1 MASNCKYFDEDSVY
15 RITRKGRI
23 EFGLVLENAEYV
35 TSEDEEEVAANVPQW
50 DRMKRGHVR
59 VAWHPKGREEVVSEK
74 KVKLHDRSLMPGD
87 VVRKV
92 VKGKDT
98 QLGYCRNTEVLA
110 TIQVLGTNCVINNVN
125 SVDLVPLERF
135 SQDVAIYLDS
145 WVGMVQSFKTELTVR
160 FPDGSTCILQEDDAL
175 DLDDVLDRRLPS
187 SEFKEEGFYKGQRL
201 SGPMRC
207 FEGARWLNCTKE
219 TSALL
224 SRPHKHVQVTVE
236 DVKVVYLFVQGVCKA
251 YQDTSNGNNQTD
263 ELIKYVI
270 EGEALDRVKMINI
283 FERCALQIGDRNYY
297 TLKATDNIITLD
309 EWKRQCASKY
319 SPPMHNVECP
329 QAPENEGVRQ
339 QPAAAVA
346 SHGDTLDS
354 ENNRDFKPCQDGSDS
369 DYEDVEDDE
378 ASGSDSV
385 SVTSASTASSMDH
398 HHRRTPA
405 FRRGKHGP
413 SLATKLLKKRK
424 LRRTRKR
431 QPAEQ
436 PSMKPGDVLVTETL
450 ATYTTAQVVWQDGSV
465 ESGIP
470 SADLYPIHHL
480 DGHEFFPGDFVVENT
495 VALADSAILSHFPD
509 TPPAHEYAVV
519 KKVDH
524 SGRTAVVTKFK
535 TYMAGADP
543 HPEELGIEEVSVYD
557 IKDHPDFKYRPAS
570 CVIRVANFEDKESE
584 STAGQVV
591 DVHPAGKVEVQWVS
605 GKTSLCYPQ
614 ELYRI
619 GEYDSDDLWDD
630 GDEEVDDESCSGDDS
645 WETQSEKS
653 LAGDPMSPDDANA
666 PSELIEPPP
675 IDGDGA
681 KDEAPAA
688 VATAAAA
695 AEAPVDLSDP
705 QSLRTKMQGQI
716 ELLRLS
722 MARLE
727 ETFTQNPGQQSCS
740 VIRRLLELYRH
751 CKHFD
756 QLLGTNYFQQRHLH
770 VLVERI
776 RQRGRINSPQHMSE
790 QITRLFSASLDAALH
805 DELGTPD
812 IPEENVINEQLQ
824 ASEGALSPTQPPK
837 EETAAQPQYPTAPQL
852 RKPTSVSCRL
862 EGSGVGSLEP
872 RNICQ
877 QLCAILKARLLRAH
891 EDVQVRFGMTPAQV
905 EIAASDAAS
914 EPDVDVEK
922 VNEALEA
929 VASVEAAAKESEES
943 LSGVVSEATGEQDS
957 KGQGVF
963 SMMDIVPDCHKYK
976 LSILQPNDPKL
987 FFKVVKKEIKLLT
1000 SSLPDGIHVKAF
1012 DDRMDLYSVL
1022 IKGPRRTPYEDGL
1035 FLFDFQLPA
1044 EYPQSPPQCH
1054 YVSYCSDRLN
1064 PNLYEGGKVCVS
1076 LLGTWSGKGS
1086 EMWSAET
1093 SSLLQVLISIQ
1104 GLILVSEPYYNEA
1117 GYEQQRGCQQASE
1130 NSRMY
1135 NEMVVLKLVQSMGR
1149 MIQNPP
1155 EVFKE
1160 EIEQHFRDIADRFV
1174 NRLESWLRL
1183 SDAWHTS
1190 CPGSLATPETLKAFA
1205 EQGDYGVAGS
1215 SAFPDFPLLPASR
1228 GFCLTLR
1235 KALTTF
1241 KEILKAHGLGC
1252 QAESSGSGQGQ

>member
-35 TSEDEEEVAANVPQW
+35 TSEDEDEVGANVPQW

-110 TIQVLGTNCVINNVN
+110 TIQVLGTNCVINSVN
-125 SVDLVPLERF
+125 SVDLAPLERF

-145 WVGMVQSFKTELTVR
+145 WVGMVQSFKTELTIR

-175 DLDDVLDRRLPS
+175 DLEDVLDRRLPS

-201 SGPMRC
+201 CGPVRC

-224 SRPHKHVQVTVE
+224 SRPHKHVQVTVD

-251 YQDTSNGNNQTD
+251 YQDASNVNNQSD

-297 TLKATDNIITLD
+297 TLKASDNVTTLE
-309 EWKRQCASKY
+309 EWRRQCASKY
-319 SPPMHNVECP
+319 CPLVAHPVECS
-329 QAPENEGVRQ
+329 QVPESEAAL

-346 SHGDTLDS
+346 SHGDTMV
-354 ENNRDFKPCQDGSDS
+354 ENNKDAQPCQDGSDS
-369 DYEDVEDDE
+369 DYEDVEDEE
-378 ASGSDSV
+378 ASGSDTV
-385 SVTSASTASSMDH
+385 SVTSGSTASSMD

-413 SLATKLLKKRK
+413 TLATKLLKKRK

-431 QPAEQ
+431 QPLEQ
-436 PSMKPGDVLVTETL
+436 PAMKPGDVLVTETL
-450 ATYTTAQVVWQDGSV
+450 ATFTTAQVVWQDGTI

-495 VALADSAILSHFPD
+495 DS
-509 TPPAHEYAVV
+509 PPPHEYAVV
-519 KKVDH
+519 KRVDH

-543 HPEELGIEEVSVYD
+543 HPEELGMEEVSVYD

-630 GDEEVDDESCSGDDS
+630 GDEEEEVDDESCSADS
-645 WETQSEKS
+645 WETQSQRS
-653 LAGDPMSPDDANA
+653 HDGDPMSPDDPNA
-666 PSELIEPPP
+666 PSELIEPPA
-675 IDGDGA
+675 IEEDVA
-681 KDEAPAA
+681 EDETAPAA
-688 VATAAAA
+688 VAAAAAA
-695 AEAPVDLSDP
+695 AEAPADPSDP

-756 QLLGTNYFQQRHLH
+756 QLLGTNYFQQRNLH

-776 RQRGRINSPQHMSE
+776 RQRGRINSPQHVSE

-805 DELGTPD
+805 DEPD
-812 IPEENVINEQLQ
+812 IPEENAINEQLQ
-824 ASEGALSPTQPPK
+824 QQQQQTTTPDGAQSPPQPAK
-837 EETAAQPQYPTAPQL
+837 EEGGQHPTAPQP

-862 EGSGVGSLEP
+862 EGSGTPLEP

-914 EPDVDVEK
+914 EEPDVDVEK
-922 VNEALEA
+922 LEESLEA
-929 VASVEAAAKESEES
+929 AASVEAAVKESEES
-943 LSGVVSEATGEQDS
+943 ITGVVSEVAGDQET

-963 SMMDIVPDCHKYK
+963 SMMDSVPDCHKYK
-976 LSILQPNDPKL
+976 LSILQPVDPKL
-987 FFKVVKKEIKLLT
+987 FFKVVRKEIKLLT

-1012 DDRMDLYSVL
+1012 EDRMDLYSVL
-1022 IKGPRRTPYEDGL
+1022 IKGPCRTPYEDGL

-1086 EMWSAET
+1086 EMWSADT

-1149 MIQNPP
+1149 MIQNSP
-1155 EVFKE
+1155 EVFKD
-1160 EIEQHFRDIADRFV
+1160 EIEQHFRDNADRFV

-1183 SDAWHTS
+1183 SDAWHQTS
-1190 CPGSLATPETLKAFA
+1190 PDSAATPETLKAFA
-1205 EQGDYGVAGS
+1205 EKGDYGVAGS

-1241 KEILKAHGLGC
+1241 KEILRAHGLGC
-1252 QAESSGSGQGQ
+1252 LAEGEGSQSQQ

>member
-1 MASNCKYFDEDSVY
+1 MASNCKFFDEDSVY

-35 TSEDEEEVAANVPQW
+35 TSEDEDEVAANVPQW

-59 VAWHPKGREEVVSEK
+59 VAWHPKGREEVLSER
-74 KVKLHDRSLMPGD
+74 KVRLHDRSLMPGD

-98 QLGYCRNTEVLA
+98 QLGYCRNTEINA
-110 TIQVLGTNCVINNVN
+110 AIQVLGTNCVINNVN
-125 SVDLVPLERF
+125 SVDLKALERF

-145 WVGMVQSFKTELTVR
+145 WVGIVQSVKTELTLL
-160 FPDGSTCILQEDDAL
+160 FPDGSKCVLQEDDAL

-187 SEFKEEGFYKGQRL
+187 SEFKDEGFYKGQKL
-201 SGPMRC
+201 CGPMRC
-207 FEGARWLNCTKE
+207 FEAARWLNCTKE
-219 TSALL
+219 TTALL
-224 SRPHKHVQVTVE
+224 SRPHKHVHVTVE

-251 YQDTSNGNNQTD
+251 FQDASNANNQSD

-297 TLKATDNIITLD
+297 TLKATDNICSLE

-319 SPPMHNVECP
+319 SPPLPAECVP
-329 QAPENEGVRQ
+329 QGPEGESANHQ
-339 QPAAAVA
+339 PPAAPVA
-346 SHGDTLDS
+346 SHGDTLAMS
-354 ENNRDFKPCQDGSDS
+354 AENNKDAQPPAQDGSDS
-369 DYEDVEDDE
+369 DYEDVDEDND
-378 ASGSDSV
+378 ASGSDTV
-385 SVTSASTASSMDH
+385 SITSGSTASSVDT
-398 HHRRTPA
+398 HRLGAA

-413 SLATKLLKKRK
+413 SLATKLLKKWK
-424 LRRTRKR
+424 HRRPRR
-431 QPAEQ
+431 RRLPQEQ
-436 PSMKPGDVLVTETL
+436 PSLKPGDVLVTETL
-450 ATYTTAQVVWQDGSV
+450 ATSTTAQVVWQDGSV

-470 SADLYPIHHL
+470 SSELYPIHHL

-495 VALADSAILSHFPD
+495 DE
-509 TPPAHEYAVV
+509 PPPHEYGVV
-519 KKVDH
+519 KRVDH
-524 SGRTAVVTKFK
+524 SGRTAEVTMFK
-535 TYMAGADP
+535 TYMAGAEP
-543 HPEELGIEEVSVYD
+543 HPEELGVQEVSVYD

-630 GDEEVDDESCSGDDS
+630 GDDEGDDKGSSSADESWETESENSHVGDLMSPGDDGHISPPELIQPPPIAGDAVRDESCG
-645 WETQSEKS
+645 EGEVAAQRP
-653 LAGDPMSPDDANA
+653 LAQQQ
-666 PSELIEPPP
+666 
-675 IDGDGA
+675 
-681 KDEAPAA
+681 
-688 VATAAAA
+688 AAAA
-695 AEAPVDLSDP
+695 ATGAEEPLDP
-705 QSLRTKMQGQI
+705 QSLRAKMQGQI

-727 ETFTQNPGQQSCS
+727 ETFTQNPTQQSCS
-740 VIRRLLELYRH
+740 VVRRLLELYRH

-756 QLLGTNYFQQRHLH
+756 QLLGTNYFQQRSLH

-776 RQRGRINSPQHMSE
+776 RQRGRINSPQHVSE
-790 QITRLFSASLDAALH
+790 QITRLFSASFDGSLND
-805 DELGTPD
+805 DDT
-812 IPEENVINEQLQ
+812 IPEENALNKELQ
-824 ASEGALSPTQPPK
+824 ALDEVQPPPPAK
-837 EETAAQPQYPTAPQL
+837 EESGQHPMAPQP

-862 EGSGVGSLEP
+862 EGGGVSVES

-905 EIAASDAAS
+905 QIAATDDVSELDTAFLASSDDDPTEPPAS
-914 EPDVDVEK
+914 AETTP
-922 VNEALEA
+922 
-929 VASVEAAAKESEES
+929 KESEES
-943 LSGVVSEATGEQDS
+943 LPSAADEGMDAEG
-957 KGQGVF
+957 KGLGVF
-963 SMMDIVPDCHKYK
+963 SMMDSVPDSHKYK

-987 FFKVVKKEIKLLT
+987 FFKVVRKEIKLLT

-1012 DDRMDLYSVL
+1012 EDRMDLYSVL
-1022 IKGPRRTPYEDGL
+1022 IRGPCRTPYEDGL

-1044 EYPQSPPQCH
+1044 EYPQSPPLCH

-1076 LLGTWSGKGS
+1076 LLGTWGGKGS
-1086 EMWSAET
+1086 EMWSAAT

-1117 GYEQQRGCQQASE
+1117 GYEQQRGSQQASE

-1160 EIEQHFRDIADRFV
+1160 EMEQHFKDNAARFV

-1183 SDAWHTS
+1183 SDAWHKS
-1190 CPGSLATPETLKAFA
+1190 SPDLPATPDTLKAFA
-1205 EQGDYGVAGS
+1205 EKGEFDASGGC
-1215 SAFPDFPLLPASR
+1215 AFPDFPLLPASR

-1235 KALTTF
+1235 KTLTAF
-1241 KEILKAHGLGC
+1241 KEILSAHGLGSP
-1252 QAESSGSGQGQ
+1252 AGGSQSQ

>member
-35 TSEDEEEVAANVPQW
+35 TSEDEDEVAANVPQW

-175 DLDDVLDRRLPS
+175 DLEDVLDRRLPS

-201 SGPMRC
+201 CGPMRC
-207 FEGARWLNCTKE
+207 FEAARWLNCTKE

-224 SRPHKHVQVTVE
+224 SRPHKHVQVTVD

-251 YQDTSNGNNQTD
+251 YQDTSNGNNQND

-297 TLKATDNIITLD
+297 TLKATDNIVTLD
-309 EWKRQCASKY
+309 EWKRLCASKY
-319 SPPMHNVECP
+319 SPPVHNAECP

-339 QPAAAVA
+339 QPAAVVA
-346 SHGDTLDS
+346 SHGDTRDC
-354 ENNRDFKPCQDGSDS
+354 ENNRDFQACQDGTDS
-369 DYEDVEDDE
+369 DYEDVEEDE

-385 SVTSASTASSMDH
+385 SVTSGSTASSMDH

-431 QPAEQ
+431 QPVEQ

-495 VALADSAILSHFPD
+495 D

-543 HPEELGIEEVSVYD
+543 HPEELGVEEVSVYD

-630 GDEEVDDESCSGDDS
+630 GDEEADDDESCSGDES

-653 LAGDPMSPDDANA
+653 LVGDLMSPEDPNA

-675 IDGDGA
+675 IDGDA
-681 KDEAPAA
+681 TKDDITA
-688 VATAAAA
+688 VVDAATAAAEA
-695 AEAPVDLSDP
+695 AVDPSDP
-705 QSLRTKMQGQI
+705 QSLRAKMQGQI

-727 ETFTQNPGQQSCS
+727 ETFTQNPAQQSCS

-776 RQRGRINSPQHMSE
+776 RQRGRINSPQHVSE

-812 IPEENVINEQLQ
+812 IPEENIINEQLQ
-824 ASEGALSPTQPPK
+824 ASEGAQSPPPTQPSK
-837 EETAAQPQYPTAPQL
+837 EDTGTQHLTNPQP

-862 EGSGVGSLEP
+862 EGSGGGSLEP

-905 EIAASDAAS
+905 EIAASDAAA
-914 EPDVDVEK
+914 EPDVDVAK
-922 VNEALEA
+922 VDEALEA
-929 VASVEAAAKESEES
+929 VATVEAVVKESEES
-943 LSGVVSEATGEQDS
+943 LSRVVSEAAGEQDS

-963 SMMDIVPDCHKYK
+963 SMMEMVPDCHKYK

-987 FFKVVKKEIKLLT
+987 FFKVVRKEIKLLT

-1012 DDRMDLYSVL
+1012 EDRMDLYSVL

-1044 EYPQSPPQCH
+1044 EYPQSPPHCH

-1093 SSLLQVLISIQ
+1093 SSLLQVLVSIQ

-1160 EIEQHFRDIADRFV
+1160 EIEQHFRDNADRFV
-1174 NRLESWLRL
+1174 NRLEGWLRL

-1190 CPGSLATPETLKAFA
+1190 CPGSPATPETLKAFA

-1235 KALTTF
+1235 KALSGF
-1241 KEILKAHGLGC
+1241 KEILRAQGLGC
-1252 QAESSGSGQGQ
+1252 PAEISQGQSQ

>member
-35 TSEDEEEVAANVPQW
+35 TSEDEDEVAANVPQW

-98 QLGYCRNTEVLA
+98 QLGYCRNTEVVA
-110 TIQVLGTNCVINNVN
+110 TIQVLGTNCVISNVN

-160 FPDGSTCILQEDDAL
+160 FPDGST
-175 DLDDVLDRRLPS
+175 RP
-187 SEFKEEGFYKGQRL
+187 EFKEEGFYKGQRL
-201 SGPMRC
+201 YGPMRC
-207 FEGARWLNCTKE
+207 FEAARWLNCTKE

-224 SRPHKHVQVTVE
+224 SRPHKNVHVTVE

-251 YQDTSNGNNQTD
+251 YQDTSNGNNQND
-263 ELIKYVI
+263 EIIKYVI
-270 EGEALDRVKMINI
+270 EGDALDRVKMINI

-319 SPPMHNVECP
+319 SPPMHNAECP

-346 SHGDTLDS
+346 SHGDTCDS
-354 ENNRDFKPCQDGSDS
+354 ENNRDFQPCQDGSDS
-369 DYEDVEDDE
+369 DYEDVEEDE

-398 HHRRTPA
+398 HHRRAPA

-431 QPAEQ
+431 QPLEQ
-436 PSMKPGDVLVTETL
+436 PSMKPGDVLVTEAL

-465 ESGIP
+465 ETGIP
-470 SADLYPIHHL
+470 SSELYPIHHL

-495 VALADSAILSHFPD
+495 D

-543 HPEELGIEEVSVYD
+543 HPEELGVEEVSVYD

-605 GKTSLCYPQ
+605 GKKSLCYPQ

-630 GDEEVDDESCSGDDS
+630 GDEEPDDESCSGDDS

-653 LAGDPMSPDDANA
+653 LNGDPMSPDDTNA
-666 PSELIEPPP
+666 SSELIEPPP
-675 IDGDGA
+675 IEGIDA
-681 KDEAPAA
+681 KDETETATDTAAA
-688 VATAAAA
+688 VA
-695 AEAPVDLSDP
+695 EASDP
-705 QSLRTKMQGQI
+705 QSLRAKMQGQI

-727 ETFTQNPGQQSCS
+727 ETFTQNPAQQSCS

-776 RQRGRINSPQHMSE
+776 RQRGRINSPQHVSE

-805 DELGTPD
+805 DELSTPD

-824 ASEGALSPTQPPK
+824 SPTQPTK
-837 EETAAQPQYPTAPQL
+837 EETAAQPQHPTAPQP

-862 EGSGVGSLEP
+862 EGGGGGSLEP

-905 EIAASDAAS
+905 EIAASDAACES
-914 EPDVDVEK
+914 DVDVKK
-922 VNEALEA
+922 VDEALEA
-929 VASVEAAAKESEES
+929 VATVEAIVKESEES
-943 LSGVVSEATGEQDS
+943 LSKVVSEAAGEQDS

-963 SMMDIVPDCHKYK
+963 SMMEMVPDCHKYK

-1012 DDRMDLYSVL
+1012 EDRMDLYSVL
-1022 IKGPRRTPYEDGL
+1022 IRGPRRTPYEDGL

-1064 PNLYEGGKVCVS
+1064 PNLYEGGK
-1076 LLGTWSGKGS
+1076 GS
-1086 EMWSAET
+1086 EMWSPET
-1093 SSLLQVLISIQ
+1093 SSLLQVLVSIQ

-1160 EIEQHFRDIADRFV
+1160 EIEQHFKDNADRFV

-1183 SDAWHTS
+1183 SDAWHTN
-1190 CPGSLATPETLKAFA
+1190 CPGSPATPETLKAFA
-1205 EQGDYGVAGS
+1205 EQGDYGVAGG

-1235 KALTTF
+1235 KALTGF
-1241 KEILKAHGLGC
+1241 KDILRAQGLGC
-1252 QAESSGSGQGQ
+1252 TAEISQVESQ

>member
-1 MASNCKYFDEDSVY
+1 
-15 RITRKGRI
+15 
-23 EFGLVLENAEYV
+23 
-35 TSEDEEEVAANVPQW
+35 
-50 DRMKRGHVR
+50 
-59 VAWHPKGREEVVSEK
+59 
-74 KVKLHDRSLMPGD
+74 
-87 VVRKV
+87 
-92 VKGKDT
+92 
-98 QLGYCRNTEVLA
+98 
-110 TIQVLGTNCVINNVN
+110 
-125 SVDLVPLERF
+125 
-135 SQDVAIYLDS
+135 
-145 WVGMVQSFKTELTVR
+145 MVQSFKTELTIR

-175 DLDDVLDRRLPS
+175 DLEDVLDRRLPS

-201 SGPMRC
+201 CGPMRC
-207 FEGARWLNCTKE
+207 FEAARWLNCTKE
-219 TSALL
+219 TNALL
-224 SRPHKHVQVTVE
+224 SRPHKHVQVTVD

-251 YQDTSNGNNQTD
+251 YQDTSNGNNQND

-270 EGEALDRVKMINI
+270 EGEALDRLGTVI
-283 FERCALQIGDRNYY
+283 
-297 TLKATDNIITLD
+297 TTPSKATDNIVTLD
-309 EWKRQCASKY
+309 EWKRLCASKY
-319 SPPMHNVECP
+319 SPPVHNPECP

-339 QPAAAVA
+339 QPAAVVA
-346 SHGDTLDS
+346 SHGDTRDC
-354 ENNRDFKPCQDGSDS
+354 ENNRDFQACQDGTDS
-369 DYEDVEDDE
+369 DYEDVEEDE

-385 SVTSASTASSMDH
+385 SVTSGSTASSMDH

-431 QPAEQ
+431 QPIEQ

-495 VALADSAILSHFPD
+495 D

-543 HPEELGIEEVSVYD
+543 HPEELGVEEVSVYD

-630 GDEEVDDESCSGDDS
+630 GDEEGDDDESCSGDES

-653 LAGDPMSPDDANA
+653 LVGDPMSPEDTNA

-675 IDGDGA
+675 IDADA
-681 KDEAPAA
+681 TKNDISAVVDAA
-688 VATAAAA
+688 TAA
-695 AEAPVDLSDP
+695 AEAPLDPSDP
-705 QSLRTKMQGQI
+705 QSLRAKMQGQI

-727 ETFTQNPGQQSCS
+727 ETFTQNPAQQSCS

-770 VLVERI
+770 VL
-776 RQRGRINSPQHMSE
+776 
-790 QITRLFSASLDAALH
+790 ITRLFSASLDAALH

-812 IPEENVINEQLQ
+812 IPEENIINEQLQ
-824 ASEGALSPTQPPK
+824 SPPPTQPAK
-837 EETAAQPQYPTAPQL
+837 EETGAQHPTNPQP

-862 EGSGVGSLEP
+862 EGSGGGSLEP

-914 EPDVDVEK
+914 EPDVDVAK
-922 VNEALEA
+922 VDEALEA
-929 VASVEAAAKESEES
+929 VATVEAVVKESEES
-943 LSGVVSEATGEQDS
+943 LSRVVSEAADEQDS

-963 SMMDIVPDCHKYK
+963 SMMETVPDCHKYK

-1000 SSLPDGIHVKAF
+1000 SSLPDGIH
-1012 DDRMDLYSVL
+1012 
-1022 IKGPRRTPYEDGL
+1022 
-1035 FLFDFQLPA
+1035 LPA

-1064 PNLYEGGKVCVS
+1064 PNLTRAAK
-1076 LLGTWSGKGS
+1076 
-1086 EMWSAET
+1086 SASASWARGAARAQKCGRQT
-1093 SSLLQVLISIQ
+1093 LQAFLQVLVSIQ

-1160 EIEQHFRDIADRFV
+1160 EIEQHFRANADRFV
-1174 NRLESWLRL
+1174 NRLEGWLRL

-1190 CPGSLATPETLKAFA
+1190 CPESPATPETLKAFA
-1205 EQGDYGVAGS
+1205 EQ
-1215 SAFPDFPLLPASR
+1215 
-1228 GFCLTLR
+1228 
-1235 KALTTF
+1235 
-1241 KEILKAHGLGC
+1241 
-1252 QAESSGSGQGQ
+1252 